1 MKGREEEGKQMNKER
16 EHDEEGMRYCTE
28 AVTLTESTEQCT
40 RE

>member
-1 MKGREEEGKQMNKER
+1 MNKER
-16 EHDEEGMRYCTE
+16 EYDEEGMRYCTE